1 MGCFGASDAHVVNK
15 IGTYA
20 TKFSHNIRDEKD
32 FIEAIKQGNF
42 CPVRKK
48 EQGFETI
55 NVYDTLKTT

>member
-1 MGCFGASDAHVVNK
+1 MVNK

-55 NVYDTLKTT
+55 NVYDTLKTA